1 MLNLLAACVFA
12 SQSVM
17 NCASTAP
24 MPTHAP
30 TQIMVITGYGPTA
43 LATQNASDQTQR
55 DNAAIA
61 SAQAQAQWESDQ
73 YQRYLANLARDHNAV
88 TRWLV
93 NGR

>member
-24 MPTHAP
+24 MPTREVHGVV
-30 TQIMVITGYGPTA
+30 VITGDGPSA
-43 LATQNASDQTQR
+43 LAMQNASDQTQR

-61 SAQAQAQWESDQ
+61 QAQAD
-73 YQRYLANLARDHNAV
+73 YQRYLDGLARDRHALV
-88 TRWLV
+88 RALV
-93 NGR
+93 NGY